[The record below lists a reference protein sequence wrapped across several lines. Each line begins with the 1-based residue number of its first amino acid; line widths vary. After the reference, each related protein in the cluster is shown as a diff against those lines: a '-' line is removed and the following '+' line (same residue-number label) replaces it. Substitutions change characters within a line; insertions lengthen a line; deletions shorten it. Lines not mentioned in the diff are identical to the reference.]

1 LALVLAALLAP
12 LAAAALEAEPLSLVT
27 ETGEHKFTVEIADQP
42 DNRAKGLMFRR
53 SLGDDAGM
61 LFVYETPQRISMW
74 MRNTYI
80 PLDMVFITADG
91 RVHRVERGTEPFSE
105 EVIDSGEPVLAVL
118 EVKAGTADRLKL
130 KPGDKVLHRAF
141 KP

>member
-1 LALVLAALLAP
+1 MALLAP
-12 LAAAALEAEPLSLVT
+12 RSAGALESEPLSLVT

-61 LFVYETPQRISMW
+61 LFVYETPQHISMW

-80 PLDMVFITADG
+80 PLDMVFILADG
-91 RVHRVERGTEPFSE
+91 RVHRVERDTEPFSE

>member
-1 LALVLAALLAP
+1 M
-12 LAAAALEAEPLSLVT
+12 ALEVEPLSLVT
-27 ETGEHKFTVEIADQP
+27 ETGEHKFTVEIADKP

-53 SLGDDAGM
+53 SLADDAGM
-61 LFVYETPQRISMW
+61 LFLYEAPQRISMW

-80 PLDMVFITADG
+80 PLDMVFILADG
-91 RVHRVERGTEPFSE
+91 RVHRVERDTEPFSE
-105 EVIDSGEPVLAVL
+105 AVIDSGEPVLAVL
-118 EVKAGTADRLKL
+118 EVKAGTAGRLKL